1 MVSRE
6 RPHST
11 APHASLGINHLGEL
25 ANTPDF
31 AALADNPQWA
41 EELRRLYDNDIERV
55 DLMIGMYA
63 ERRPQGFAFSDTAFR
78 IFALMASRRLNS
90 DRFFTSDY
98 TAEVYTQ
105 AGLDWIDA
113 NTMASVLRRHYP
125 GVGSAVSSV
134 VNAFHPW
141 QRPAG

>member
-55 DLMIGMYA
+55 DLMVGMYA

-78 IFALMASRRLNS
+78 IFVLMASRRLNS
-90 DRFFTSDY
+90 DRFFTRDY
-98 TAEVYTQ
+98 TPEIYTAQ
-105 AGLDWIDA
+105 GMEWIDR
-113 NTMASVLRRHYP
+113 NNMGDVIIRHFP
-125 GVGSAVSSV
+125 ELAPALEGSQ
-134 VNAFHPW
+134 NAFAPW
-141 QRPAG
+141 RKAGA